1 MGGRDARAVLL
12 FVLVSLLA
20 GSAYRAWI
28 RPDGPTLVERV
39 RAAAEASRLD
49 GERDGDRDAARAGLS
64 NAPQDEEGER
74 ARGGGGARRDAARR
88 LPAPSFGALDPD
100 RATAEEWE
108 RLPGIGPA
116 LAARIVADRAAR
128 GPFGGPEGLARVRG
142 IGPRTVE
149 RLRPYFRSAPADSGS
164 PIAN

>member
-1 MGGRDARAVLL
+1 MTGRDARAVLF

-28 RPDGPTLVERV
+28 RPEGPTLVERI
-39 RAAAEASRLD
+39 
-49 GERDGDRDAARAGLS
+49 RDAAESSRLEVERRADAAASADPG
-64 NAPQDEEGER
+64 APA
-74 ARGGGGARRDAARR
+74 ARGPGRERGVASRG
-88 LPAPSFGALDPD
+88 LPAPAFGALDPD
-100 RATAEEWE
+100 RASAADWE

-116 LAARIVADRAAR
+116 LAARIVADRSAR
-128 GPFGGPEGLARVRG
+128 GPFGGPEGLSRVKG
-142 IGPRTVE
+142 IGPKTVE

>member
-1 MGGRDARAVLL
+1 MTGRDARAVLL

-20 GSAYRAWI
+20 GSAFRAWI
-28 RPDGPTLVERV
+28 RPERPTLVERI
-39 RAAAEASRLD
+39 
-49 GERDGDRDAARAGLS
+49 RDAAESSRL
-64 NAPQDEEGER
+64 EGER
-74 ARGGGGARRDAARR
+74 RADSAASADPEGPAGREPGRERRAASRG
-88 LPAPSFGALDPD
+88 LPAPAFGALDPD
-100 RATAEEWE
+100 RASAADWE

-128 GPFGGPEGLARVRG
+128 GPFGGPEGLSRVKG
-142 IGPRTVE
+142 IGPKTVE

>member
-1 MGGRDARAVLL
+1 MGGREARAVLV

-28 RPDGPTLVERV
+28 APERPTLVDQV

-49 GERDGDRDAARAGLS
+49 AERRGDAGPTEAARAGS
-64 NAPQDEEGER
+64 PPHEDGDGPRGRGE
-74 ARGGGGARRDAARR
+74 ARGDSPRRPLA
-88 LPAPSFGALDPD
+88 PAFGALDPD
-100 RATAEEWE
+100 RASAADWE

-128 GPFGGPEGLARVRG
+128 GPFGGPEGLARVKG

-149 RLRPYFRSAPADSGS
+149 RLRPYFRATPGDSGS

>member
-1 MGGRDARAVLL
+1 MTGRDARAVLL

-28 RPDGPTLVERV
+28 RPEGPTLVERV
-39 RAAAEASRLD
+39 RDAAEASRL
-49 GERDGDRDAARAGLS
+49 
-64 NAPQDEEGER
+64 EGER
-74 ARGGGGARRDAARR
+74 RADPADSANPERPAARDPGR
-88 LPAPSFGALDPD
+88 ERRTGSRGRPAPAFGALDPD
-100 RATAEEWE
+100 RASAADWE

-128 GPFGGPEGLARVRG
+128 GPFGGPEGLSRVKG
-142 IGPRTVE
+142 IGPKTVE
-149 RLRPYFRSAPADSGS
+149 RLRPFFRSAPADSGS

>member
-12 FVLVSLLA
+12 FVIVSLLA

-28 RPDGPTLVERV
+28 RPEAPTLVERV

-49 GERDGDRDAARAGLS
+49 GERDGERATARAGR
-64 NAPQDEEGER
+64 AEEPPGEEGER
-74 ARGGGGARRDAARR
+74 ARGGPDARRTAASR
-88 LPAPSFGALDPD
+88 LRAPALGALDPD
-100 RATAEEWE
+100 RATAEDWE